1 MNFKPIFTPT
11 NSLYISSYL
20 CICENLKGG
29 GRMPECVKCGNWFRL
44 GTCIIRDAKKFWVA
58 KCPYCGLEYVIPT

>member
-1 MNFKPIFTPT
+1 
-11 NSLYISSYL
+11 
-20 CICENLKGG
+20 
-29 GRMPECVKCGNWFRL
+29 MPECVKCGNWFRL